1 MSLNIIDSFMKVA
14 HKFLQVLM
22 RENDLLDSDNWE
34 QVGDL
39 VRQKQEIAH
48 QYELLSQ
55 RLPVS
60 LEWSEIA
67 DPQKEEL
74 VNIVNELADKL
85 QENESKLSITLA
97 AQERVLNLIV
107 HSHKK
112 KGTLNCYYTK
122 AGSFRRNLLTVS
134 MMSVDAKL

>member
-1 MSLNIIDSFMKVA
+1 MNFSIIDSFMKIA
-14 HKFLQVLM
+14 HKFLYVLM
-22 RENDLLDSDNWE
+22 RENELLDNDQWE

-48 QYELLSQ
+48 QYEVLSQ
-55 RLPVS
+55 RLSES
-60 LEWSEIA
+60 LEGLEIA

-74 VNIVNELADKL
+74 VSIINELAEKL
-85 QENESKLSITLA
+85 QENESKLSIALA

-112 KGTLNCYYTK
+112 KGMPNCYYTK
-122 AGSFRRNLLTVS
+122 AGFFRRNSLTIS
-134 MMSVDAKL
+134 MMSIDTKL